1 MVEERIVKII
11 NDYVRDIKQNIPD
24 CKVYLFGSYACGQ
37 PTVHSDIDIAVISD
51 YFKGMRRMDAGLIL
65 YKLARKYKVDI
76 QPLAFTQKDVEE
88 NTFVR
93 DEIIAKGREM

>member
-1 MVEERIVKII
+1 MVEEGITKII
-11 NDYVRDIKQNIPD
+11 NDYVRDVKDNIPD
-24 CKVYLFGSYACGQ
+24 CKVYLFGSYAHGQ

-65 YKLARKYKVDI
+65 YKLARKYKANF
-76 QPLAFTQKDVEE
+76 QPFAFTRKDVEE